1 MRVCEKAK
9 LSSFTRLVHATFVN
23 ISVIDVQSMVIPIE
37 DDLPSERG
45 SPIMP
50 SNSSSP
56 LAFKKGAVYD
66 YSRVAVSPMDID
78 VPELDD
84 TTDTVDCDSLVS
96 HPECA
101 TGIESNVEDSQGFSN
116 QPIITDEF
124 KLFKVTHAGETH
136 FLKADKA
143 QFLPESSTEKSLEI
157 SLVRHLYPCV
167 VTCLIKKFYRW
178 NVLAAG
184 LKCQMLL
191 LLISVCQTFAACVS

>member
-1 MRVCEKAK
+1 
-9 LSSFTRLVHATFVN
+9 
-23 ISVIDVQSMVIPIE
+23 MVIPIE
-37 DDLPSERG
+37 DDFPSERG

-66 YSRVAVSPMDID
+66 YSRVAVSPMEID

-84 TTDTVDCDSLVS
+84 ITDRSVDCDSLVS

-101 TGIESNVEDSQGFSN
+101 TSVERDIEESQGFSN
-116 QPIITDEF
+116 LPIMTDEF
-124 KLFKVTHAGETH
+124 KYFKVTHAGETH
-136 FLKADKA
+136 FLKAGKA
-143 QFLPESSTEKSLEI
+143 QFSPESYTEKSLDI
-157 SLVRHLYPCV
+157 SLVRHLFPCV
-167 VTCLIKKFYRW
+167 VTCLMQIFYRW

-184 LKCQMLL
+184 LKCQMYL